1 MKADVADSE
10 QVVAAFEQVRER
22 FGPVLV
28 LVNNAGVRED
38 GLAIRMS
45 ADEWE
50 HVVDVNLNGAFHC
63 TRRALD
69 DMLKARWGRVVN
81 VSSVVAERGNPG
93 QANYAA
99 AKAGLLGFTRTLARE
114 MGRKGI
120 TVNAVTPGVIE
131 TDMTDGRR
139 RRPEEGGPGRP
150 GRAAPTRSPP
160 PISFLVSE
168 DAAYVNGA
176 TLAVDGGLGAH
187 ERASTTEQEQTR
199 RNDTM
204 ANVPNDQDV
213 LGGIREELAA
223 IKVPGAEEAAPES
236 TWNDLDVDS
245 LDLVE
250 VVKALE
256 DRYEIQIADGRL
268 KSIATVG
275 DAVSL
280 VQELVREKEG
290 VSA

>member
-1 MKADVADSE
+1 MFALEGGCALVTGGSRGIGAAIAQRLREDGWTVATLSRNSSGADVRADVSDPD
-10 QVVAAFEQVRER
+10 QVAAAFDEVRER

-50 HVVDVNLNGAFHC
+50 RVVDINLNGAFHC

-131 TDMTDGRR
+131 TDMTTDVADDLTKAVPAGRVG
-139 RRPEEGGPGRP
+139 RPEEV
-150 GRAAPTRSPP
+150 AAAVA
-160 PISFLVSE
+160 FLVSE
-168 DAAYVNGA
+168 DAAYVKGA
-176 TLAVDGGLGAH
+176 TLAVDGGAGA
-187 ERASTTEQEQTR
+187 R
-199 RNDTM
+199 
-204 ANVPNDQDV
+204 
-213 LGGIREELAA
+213 
-223 IKVPGAEEAAPES
+223 
-236 TWNDLDVDS
+236 
-245 LDLVE
+245 
-250 VVKALE
+250 
-256 DRYEIQIADGRL
+256 
-268 KSIATVG
+268 
-275 DAVSL
+275 
-280 VQELVREKEG
+280 
-290 VSA
+290 